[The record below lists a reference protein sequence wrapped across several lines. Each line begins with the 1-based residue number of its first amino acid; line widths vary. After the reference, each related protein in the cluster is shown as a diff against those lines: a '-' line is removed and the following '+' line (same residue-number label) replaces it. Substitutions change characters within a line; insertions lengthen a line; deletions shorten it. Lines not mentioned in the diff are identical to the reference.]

1 MMKEKNK
8 VENGWEKFLVP
19 SFQLCFH
26 LDLSTSATP
35 VLVMFSCV
43 NKSPGDLVKN
53 PNFDVV
59 GLARVFPTRSSQS
72 HY

>member
-43 NKSPGDLVKN
+43 NKSPGDLVKI
-53 PNFDVV
+53 PV
-59 GLARVFPTRSSQS
+59 LM
-72 HY
+72 